1 MQWRKWRIMKVE
13 SSCQQY
19 PTHCHTQVTIILP
32 LPLPLITV
40 KNNQSLPH
48 LFPSPPP
55 SSTEWVHTHIFHC
68 YWWIINPYSVF
79 FSSWLQMDSLNIH
92 TLTQTHTGN
101 VCNEKTFIH
110 GWWDKQCLELTS
122 ARILRPDRGYYLDG

>member
-1 MQWRKWRIMKVE
+1 MQWRIKEVE

-48 LFPSPPP
+48 LYPSPPP
-55 SSTEWVHTHIFHC
+55 LLPNGCTHI
-68 YWWIINPYSVF
+68 YSTATDGLSILTPSS
-79 FSSWLQMDSLNIH
+79 FSSWLQMDSLNIR
-92 TLTQTHTGN
+92 TLTNTHPGN
-101 VCNEKTFIH
+101 VCNEKTFIY

-122 ARILRPDRGYYLDG
+122 ARILRPDWGYYLDG